1 MFRSFALTLA
11 GFATLGLS
19 ACSTTPNPEKVCT
32 AEWISKRSDKAMTSI
47 ERKAK
52 PALNKLSK
60 AAQKWARGEKPNGF
74 QLMSLNSS
82 VKSLTNELENGRGM
96 KDLKM
101 LGRTCN
107 DPQIVS
113 KAMTNLMRDNG
124 LSEQM
129 ISFVEGL
136 PRFREIIETDLAP
149 VTPTAKSPYMRE
161 SS

>member
-1 MFRSFALTLA
+1 MFRPFALIAASLA
-11 GFATLGLS
+11 ILGLS
-19 ACSTTPNPEKVCT
+19 ACATTPDPAKVCT

-52 PALNKLSK
+52 PALSKLSK
-60 AAQKWARGEKPNGF
+60 AAKKWSKGEKPNGF

-82 VKSLTNELENGRGM
+82 VKNLTRELENGRGM
-96 KDLKM
+96 KDLKT

-113 KAMTNLMRDNG
+113 RAMTNLMRDNG

-129 ISFVEGL
+129 INFVEAL
-136 PRFREIIETDLAP
+136 PRFKEIIETDFGP

-161 SS
+161 S